1 MEWKMHSP
9 ESFLNEAAAS
19 GPPEI
24 PVLCA
29 HKLTSGGQIA
39 RIMLGEKTYTLR
51 ITRADKLILTK

>member
-1 MEWKMHSP
+1 MHSP